1 MMMKQRVRDPIID
14 ENATLYKTTHK
25 ARDRVINERVEQI

>member
-1 MMMKQRVRDPIID
+1 MMKQRVRDPIVD
-14 ENATLYKTTHK
+14 ENATLQKIAHK